1 MIEQM
6 KNLQLAL
13 DRAGFAPG
21 KIDGQGGPATA
32 RALAALLRSHG
43 INADVT
49 ATVSTL
55 TARLPVAAP
64 MAAPVPTPGTIAGA
78 MIYQGSAR
86 YPVREIAV
94 HCSATLPDWLAGAS
108 LAAKVAEIR
117 RWHTLPKPQGR
128 GWKDIGYHWII
139 DRDGTILPG
148 RSETVIG
155 AGIESHNNGVIHCCL
170 IGGHGSAETDDFSDH
185 FTTDQDK
192 ALRSKIADIRGR
204 TAINKISGHNEYAA
218 KACPGF
224 TVSEWLAKV

>member
-6 KNLQLAL
+6 KNLQLTL
-13 DRAGFAPG
+13 DRAGFSPG
-21 KIDGQGGPATA
+21 AIDGKGGPATA
-32 RALAALLRSHG
+32 RALAALLRSYG

-55 TARLPVAAP
+55 TASAPVAAP
-64 MAAPVPTPGTIAGA
+64 VAAPVPVVGT

-94 HCSATLPDWLAGAS
+94 HCSATLPDWMAGAS

-128 GWKDIGYHWII
+128 GWRDIGYHWII

-148 RSETVIG
+148 RPETVIG

-185 FTTDQDK
+185 FTPDQDK
-192 ALRSKIADIRGR
+192 ALRAKIADIRGR
-204 TAINKISGHNEYAA
+204 TAINKISGHNEYAP

-224 TVSEWLAKV
+224 HVPTWYAKKTA